1 MSTGP
6 KAAIVTGAAQGIGRS
21 IAERFLADGAGV
33 IVFDLDADMAQATAD
48 ALGPADR
55 VRAIGGDVANRSDVH
70 AAVELCQTTFGRVDS
85 IIAHAGIADVKPL
98 LEIDDDGWQRIIDVN
113 LTGVFLCIQEAGRAI
128 AAGGRGGAIVVTAS
142 TNAFWVEQNMA
153 PYNASKGGVVALVR
167 TAALDLAAFGIRV
180 NCVAPGVVRTRIS
193 EWVIDDPVLGPEY
206 LKKIPLGRFGETTD
220 VADTVAYLASDQS
233 SYITGQTLIL
243 DGGLT
248 LGQPLE
254 AMDITIPGAGQ

>member
-1 MSTGP
+1 MSTDA
-6 KAAIVTGAAQGIGRS
+6 KAVIVTGAAQGIGRS

-33 IVFDLDADMAQATAD
+33 IVFDLDSDMAQATAD

-55 VRAIGGDVANRSDVH
+55 VRAIGGDVSSRSDVH

-153 PYNASKGGVVALVR
+153 PTTPPRAGWSRWCHG
-167 TAALDLAAFGIRV
+167 
-180 NCVAPGVVRTRIS
+180 RTRS
-193 EWVIDDPVLGPEY
+193 
-206 LKKIPLGRFGETTD
+206 GR
-220 VADTVAYLASDQS
+220 VRDQS
-233 SYITGQTLIL
+233 QLRRTRRGAHAHLRV
-243 DGGLT
+243 GHRR
-248 LGQPLE
+248 
-254 AMDITIPGAGQ
+254 PGAGAGLPQEDPSGTVWRNH